1 MSWTE
6 SDHARLVA
14 LKQQR
19 AELRRVPDEELDKE
33 KVRKLT
39 IEIKAINKRL
49 VAHQKGLV
57 AKPEAVEEETATE
70 PEAVEEETATEPEP
84 VEETDSE
91 LPEGVLEAYNA
102 WKDKTGKWTDF
113 VKACGGVAKAKE
125 YRTVIE
131 N

>member
-70 PEAVEEETATEPEP
+70 PEP

-113 VKACGGVAKAKE
+113 AN
-125 YRTVIE
+125 YTPTR
-131 N
+131 